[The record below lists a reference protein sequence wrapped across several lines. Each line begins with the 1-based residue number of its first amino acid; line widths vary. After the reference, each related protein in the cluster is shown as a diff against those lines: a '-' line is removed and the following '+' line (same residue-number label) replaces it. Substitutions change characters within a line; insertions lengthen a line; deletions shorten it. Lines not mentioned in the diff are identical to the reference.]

1 MSFKCSLVFSFL
13 GLSVIF
19 ALDLSAFFRSVFF
32 VSLAVILLSL
42 IFSSAAVSSD
52 FSSLLFE
59 LSFFTRGV
67 FFVVLLLDSVPLAL
81 LSAFI
86 FVFSFSAFLFAGEAA
101 VTLFSSLFLS
111 YFLLVFSQNPQLEV
125 FPSPPYHL
133 CCHRSLF
140 STSQLRALIVA
151 IIDVIIVVTVIIP
164 AVVIVTAAAIMTVII
179 TVIFYVI
186 TANTAIRAVIIAV
199 VITRITITAP
209 IFFCSGSVVS

>member
-1 MSFKCSLVFSFL
+1 MPAPVSFKCSLVFSFL

-86 FVFSFSAFLFAGEAA
+86 FVFLFSAFLFAGEAA
-101 VTLFSSLFLS
+101 VTLFSFFISF
-111 YFLLVFSQNPQLEV
+111 
-125 FPSPPYHL
+125 
-133 CCHRSLF
+133 LF
-140 STSQLRALIVA
+140 SFGLLSE
-151 IIDVIIVVTVIIP
+151 P
-164 AVVIVTAAAIMTVII
+164 AA
-179 TVIFYVI
+179 
-186 TANTAIRAVIIAV
+186 
-199 VITRITITAP
+199 
-209 IFFCSGSVVS
+209 